1 MTSDLRA
8 ALLGALAMSFV
19 GSSVAVSA
27 ALTDSP
33 LLTGQG
39 LRYAVAAGLLLLL
52 ARRAGVRIQRPRG
65 AEWSWLAGVA
75 VTGLA
80 VFNVAIVRAV
90 EHAEPA
96 AVAVAVAC
104 APVLIGLLGPVLE
117 GRVPHA
123 RVVAAAVVVTAGSVL
138 VEGAGRAD
146 AVGIGW
152 AVVALLCEAA
162 FTLLAVPVLPRLS
175 PWGVSVHAVWIA
187 AAMLLVTGLVAE
199 GPTAALRIT
208 GREAAALVWLAVV
221 VTAAAFVLWY
231 GAVASLGSGRA
242 ALLCGIA
249 PVSAALVGA
258 VTTGHVP
265 GPYVWLGIGV
275 VLAGLAVG
283 MAPSRRMHAP
293 TRATASGGSSS
304 RASAA
309 SSPARAASSPATGAA
324 GRASRSG

>member
-1 MTSDLRA
+1 MTTTVERA
-8 ALLGALAMSFV
+8 AALRGALAMSFV

-27 ALTDSP
+27 ALVDSP

-39 LRYAVAAGLLLLL
+39 LRYALAALLLLLL
-52 ARRAGVRIQRPRG
+52 ARRAGAVVRRPRG
-65 AEWSWLAGVA
+65 AEWGWLAGVA

-80 VFNVAIVRAV
+80 LFNVAIVRAV

-104 APVLIGLLGPVLE
+104 APVLIGLIGPALE

-123 RVVAAAVVVTAGSVL
+123 RVVVAAVVVTGGSVL

-146 AVGIGW
+146 AVGVAW

-187 AAMLLVTGLVAE
+187 AVMLLVGGALVE
-199 GPTAALRIT
+199 GPTATLRLDA
-208 GREAAALVWLAVV
+208 RELAALLWLAVV

-231 GAVASLGSGRA
+231 GAVAALGSGRA
-242 ALLCGIA
+242 ALLCGVA
-249 PVSAALVGA
+249 PVSAAAVGA

-265 GPYVWLGIGV
+265 GPFVWLGIVV
-275 VLAGLAVG
+275 VLAGLALG
-283 MAPSRRMHAP
+283 LAPSRVR
-293 TRATASGGSSS
+293 ASGGSSCS
-304 RASAA
+304 ASAA
-309 SSPARAASSPATGAA
+309 SSPGRGASSPAAAAA
-324 GRASRSG
+324 GRASRCG

>member
-1 MTSDLRA
+1 MTSDLTA
-8 ALLGALAMSFV
+8 AGRGGLGMVFV
-19 GSSVAVSA
+19 GSSVAVST
-27 ALTDSP
+27 ALVDSP

-39 LRYAVAAGLLLLL
+39 LRYALAAVLLLLL
-52 ARRAGVRIQRPRG
+52 ARRAGVRVVRPQG
-65 AEWSWLAGVA
+65 AEWGWLAGVA

-104 APVLIGLLGPVLE
+104 APVLIGLLGPALE
-117 GRVPHA
+117 GRVPHP
-123 RVVAAAVVVTAGSVL
+123 RVVAAAVVVTGGSVL

-187 AAMLLVTGLVAE
+187 AVMLLVGGVVAE
-199 GPTAALRIT
+199 GPTAALRIEP
-208 GREAAALVWLAVV
+208 RVAATLLWLAVV

-242 ALLCGIA
+242 ALLCGVA

-265 GPYVWLGIGV
+265 GPFVWVGIGV
-275 VLAGLAVG
+275 VLAGLALG
-283 MAPSRRMHAP
+283 LAPSRARTSQP
-293 TRATASGGSSS
+293 T
-304 RASAA
+304 
-309 SSPARAASSPATGAA
+309 PALL
-324 GRASRSG
+324 SRSFG